1 MDHPA
6 LSAPLGL
13 AVLGSTGSIGTQAL
27 DVAAALPAYLRVVA
41 LAAGSNVA
49 LLNDQIRTFRP
60 ALVCC
65 AAGRDGIDA
74 GGAAWATPDE
84 IATHPDVDLVLVA
97 TTGKAGLMPTL
108 AALRAGKTVALAN
121 KEVLVMAG
129 ALLRRLV
136 AEYGGSLRPV
146 DSEHSALWQCLW
158 GERPEDVSRL
168 VLTASGGAFRDR
180 PVETLASVTPEEALR
195 HPTWRM
201 GRKVTIDS
209 ATLLNKGLEAIE
221 ARWLFDVPL
230 ERIAIVLHRESIV
243 HSLIEFADGSFKAQL
258 AVPDMR
264 LPIQLALTYPRR
276 LPLRGLSPL
285 DLASLGALHFAPLDL
300 DRVPCLRLALEAG
313 RRGGTYPAV
322 LAAADEVAVERFLA
336 GEIRFTEIAAVIADA
351 LDAHN
356 PIADPDLDAI
366 LAADAWARERAARCP
381 AATVP
386 ASRPAA
392 LS

>member
-49 LLNDQIRTFRP
+49 LLNDQIRAFRP

-65 AAGRDGIDA
+65 AAGHDGVDPGNAI
-74 GGAAWATPDE
+74 WATLDE
-84 IATHPDVDLVLVA
+84 IATHPDVDIVLVA
-97 TTGKAGLMPTL
+97 TTGRAGLMPTL

-129 ALLRRLV
+129 ALLRRLI
-136 AEYGGSLRPV
+136 AEHGGSLRPV

-158 GERPEDVSRL
+158 GEQPEDVSRL

-180 PVETLASVTPEEALR
+180 PVETLADVTPEEALR

-230 ERIAIVLHRESIV
+230 ERIDIVLHRESIV
-243 HSLIEFADGSFKAQL
+243 HSLVEFADGSFKAQL

-276 LPLRGLSPL
+276 LPLRGLVPL
-285 DLASLGALHFAPLDL
+285 DLAALGALHFDPLDL
-300 DRVPCLRLALEAG
+300 DRVPCLCLALEAG

-322 LAAADEVAVERFLA
+322 LAAADEIAVERFLA

-351 LDAHN
+351 LDAHD
-356 PIADPDLDAI
+356 PVADPNLDAI

-381 AATVP
+381 AAIVP
-386 ASRPAA
+386 ARRPAA